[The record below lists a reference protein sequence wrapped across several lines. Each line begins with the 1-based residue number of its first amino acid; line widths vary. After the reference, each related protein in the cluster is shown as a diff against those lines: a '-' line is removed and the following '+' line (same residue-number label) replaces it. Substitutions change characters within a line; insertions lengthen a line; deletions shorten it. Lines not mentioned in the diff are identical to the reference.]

1 VNWDAIGALA
11 ELAGAIGVILTLFYV
26 AHEIRESNKSS
37 RRAAVQ
43 EVLNLNRDVMM
54 QITSSVQ
61 ASDLWIRAISDQ
73 ELTPEETNH
82 YHIILYSNV
91 LLWERMYFLHEEGL
105 LDEWIWDDLS
115 RQIADRVRSRRFQ
128 RWFRAMKSTFYND
141 KWRVYL
147 EQRIEEANE
156 ESPRSDSSEL
166 AAPVSQQ
173 DNPIVRMR

>member
-1 VNWDAIGALA
+1 MFAL
-11 ELAGAIGVILTLFYV
+11 Y
-26 AHEIRESNKSS
+26 
-37 RRAAVQ
+37 
-43 EVLNLNRDVMM
+43 
-54 QITSSVQ
+54 
-61 ASDLWIRAISDQ
+61 
-73 ELTPEETNH
+73 NH
-82 YHIILYSNV
+82 
-91 LLWERMYFLHEEGL
+91 FLHEEGL